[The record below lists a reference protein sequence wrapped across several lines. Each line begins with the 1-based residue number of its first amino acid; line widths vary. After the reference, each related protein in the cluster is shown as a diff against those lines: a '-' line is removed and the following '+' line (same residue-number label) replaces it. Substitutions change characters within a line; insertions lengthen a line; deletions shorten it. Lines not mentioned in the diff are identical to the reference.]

1 MKSNPKPDNLAH
13 YHHHIYMHI
22 MEYALP
28 FCPNLPPP
36 SLPRTHTLSTPA
48 VAWYFPAPQSMHELA
63 TVAPVVVEYL
73 PASQLV
79 QTLDPAIYVHTLSQ
93 TTLCKFLHL
102 NISRWPYYEH
112 SLSHSYVCMYVC
124 YDNECLIIPL
134 SPSQSMQT
142 EQPVVRAHR
151 DRQQGHLHIHV
162 DMYRYLCVCVCLRA
176 RACFHIW

>member
-1 MKSNPKPDNLAH
+1 MHTKLIKKNKGWRSLDSVCLELHKLLTASHRKQICLRKWMVCGNPFPAPKNIVWLYILLPTASAQAH
-13 YHHHIYMHI
+13 KWI
-22 MEYALP
+22 LLSFFLSFP
-28 FCPNLPPP
+28 TSP

-102 NISRWPYYEH
+102 NISR
-112 SLSHSYVCMYVC
+112 
-124 YDNECLIIPL
+124 
-134 SPSQSMQT
+134 
-142 EQPVVRAHR
+142 
-151 DRQQGHLHIHV
+151 
-162 DMYRYLCVCVCLRA
+162 
-176 RACFHIW
+176 